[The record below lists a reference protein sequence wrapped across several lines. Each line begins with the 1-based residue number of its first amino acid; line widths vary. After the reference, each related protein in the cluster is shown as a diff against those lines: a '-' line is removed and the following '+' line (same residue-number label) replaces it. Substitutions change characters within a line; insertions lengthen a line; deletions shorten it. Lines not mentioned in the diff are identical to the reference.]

1 MISSEL
7 SADGLISFVI
17 AALVAIYV
25 FFSWVHH
32 ERENF
37 LRFPSMARFVAFCGR
52 RRDGLTRLLQRGY
65 ELRFVSLF
73 ILLAMIVST
82 ISPVSALLEM
92 EENILSRACEA
103 LSSARALAE
112 AQSPATCEQ
121 LTKTGGYSLVATS
134 FLNSKNHLL
143 QIALW
148 PLVALLYG
156 LAASIYVW
164 FSTGGRGKPTEHVF
178 ENATHAYHTAHA
190 IGLIVSFI
198 AAGLLQNRIN
208 T

>member
-1 MISSEL
+1 MTKSEL
-7 SADGLISFVI
+7 SADGLISFII
-17 AALVAIYV
+17 AALVAAYV
-25 FFSWVHH
+25 FFSWVYH

-37 LRFPSMARFVAFCGR
+37 LRFPALTRFVAFCGR
-52 RRDGLTRLLQRGY
+52 RRDGLTRILQRGY

-82 ISPVSALLEM
+82 ISPVSALLEI
-92 EENILSRACEA
+92 EESILSRSCEA
-103 LSSARALAE
+103 LLNAGALADTHN
-112 AQSPATCEQ
+112 ASTCEQ
-121 LTKTGGYSLVATS
+121 LTKTGGYSLVESS
-134 FLNSKNHLL
+134 FINSKNHLL

-156 LAASIYVW
+156 LAASLYVW
-164 FSTGGRGKPTEHVF
+164 FSTGGRGAPSAHVF

-190 IGLIVSFI
+190 IVLIVSFI
-198 AAGLLQNRIN
+198 VAGVLQNVIN